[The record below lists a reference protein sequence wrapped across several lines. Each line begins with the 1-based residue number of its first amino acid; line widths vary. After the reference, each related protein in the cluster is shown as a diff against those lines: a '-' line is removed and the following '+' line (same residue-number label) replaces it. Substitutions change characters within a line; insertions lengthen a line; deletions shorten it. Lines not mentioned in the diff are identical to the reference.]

1 MHTELGR
8 WDAGGPGDQR
18 RMAVTGVRWRQTRKE
33 SLAGVGRERVG
44 VSVVLRWGRAGIG
57 RRELGGGVVDI
68 QPAERKGPWK
78 EDATDLLLAK
88 ITDHFLLRVTSGHI
102 QAQ

>member
-57 RRELGGGVVDI
+57 RRELGGG
-68 QPAERKGPWK
+68 W
-78 EDATDLLLAK
+78 
-88 ITDHFLLRVTSGHI
+88 TSSLQREKDPGKRMLQI
-102 QAQ
+102 FFWQR